1 MNIAIYFCHSFV
13 SPTSEIH
20 KIDETSGSPQ
30 VDYSTSTTT
39 QEMLNKG
46 WKLAHAIKT
55 AGSAQL
61 ESFNFLLIFEK

>member
-1 MNIAIYFCHSFV
+1 MEISIYFCHSFV
-13 SPTSEIH
+13 SPKSSIY
-20 KIDETSGSPQ
+20 KINESTGEPE
-30 VDYSTSTTT
+30 VDYASATTAE
-39 QEMLNKG
+39 EMLQKG

>member
-1 MNIAIYFCHSFV
+1 MEISIYFCHSFV
-13 SPTSEIH
+13 SPQSSIH
-20 KIDETSGSPQ
+20 KISEASGSPE
-30 VDYSTSTTT
+30 VDYASSTTAE
-39 QEMLNKG
+39 EMLQKG